1 MKVINR
7 ADPVILG
14 ARGESKTR
22 GLYNFF
28 SGSPYVNMML
38 LKIEKNNH
46 HGDKNYHR
54 DQRIMGHIT
63 CTMVLDCRKNGG

>member
-1 MKVINR
+1 
-7 ADPVILG
+7 
-14 ARGESKTR
+14 
-22 GLYNFF
+22 
-28 SGSPYVNMML
+28 VNMML

-63 CTMVLDCRKNGG
+63 CTMVLDCCKNGG